1 MGFMVLI
8 KRGEYVI
15 TTTNDDDCS
24 VEHCMCA
31 VGISEIHLWSKRT
44 HHCSHGESNE
54 SNQTNELN
62 VNCIRNLYCSELL
75 TFRTK
80 RNQEAAPPEA
90 RFLNCLLA
98 LASKG
103 T

>member
-1 MGFMVLI
+1 MVLR
-8 KRGEYVI
+8 KRAEYVH

-31 VGISEIHLWSKRT
+31 VGISEIRTGIKRT
-44 HHCSHGESNE
+44 YHGSHGEGNE

-80 RNQEAAPPEA
+80 RNQEAAPPDA

-98 LASKG
+98 LASSG